1 MPSPSPPDAANSHK
15 RCIFIRTALLAAISF
30 FFGLQFNVTKHLF
43 GPFFAN
49 GPTTTTTGAD
59 GDGWST
65 SQFPPNDNKNND
77 IESEISFS
85 SSKQAKSETMNLSVV
100 PVNDRRFIPRSNIP
114 YDCGESTRGSQTLTL
129 THLSHNMTTYI
140 VYPLLNNDIIGVVF
154 FYHIP
159 STGGASINKWFK
171 KSAEIFPELDEVDD
185 DNFNGTHQQPM
196 PTHKSLQH
204 IVTRCFIYIYRW
216 ILPSR
221 ARDYRSRIQ

>member
-1 MPSPSPPDAANSHK
+1 MVLPSPSPPDAANSHK

-77 IESEISFS
+77 IESGASSMSPLLS
-85 SSKQAKSETMNLSVV
+85 SSKQEKSETMNLSVV

-114 YDCGESTRGSQTLTL
+114 HDCGESTRGSQTLTL

-185 DNFNGTHQQPM
+185 DNFNGTYF
-196 PTHKSLQH
+196 QH
-204 IVTRCFIYIYRW
+204 W
-216 ILPSR
+216 KL
-221 ARDYRSRIQ
+221 AKLKGKW